1 MLVLPWRGFAPCCG
15 ALGGGGEHAAAA
27 EDGGGGGHGGGAGG
41 EEAVGDA
48 VEGAGAEVAGA
59 AEVDAVEGAGGAEGG
74 EAAGDVGAEGG
85 AVDDGGVVPKAA
97 AADPDAGVVAVA
109 EVAAAAAAD
118 GGEGDAAA
126 VVPGATAVGGAAE
139 VVEEAVGS
147 VEQAVVAEGGVDGA
161 EVGAG
166 PADGGGGAGD
176 GDLGAVVGGELLL
189 LEELLAGLEFEGALD
204 DAESEFGGLAF
215 LGDGLFAG
223 FGEAL
228 LLDEFFHGGLF
239 LVFLGALGV
248 VAEFVFPGV
257 REVGE
262 EDFGGAFGVEEGD
275 AVGVDLADPTLAVGA
290 TGEGGELGDLIRH
303 GRLGET
309 AEGEEQGQDQGGVF
323 HGGAELNFHTL

>member
-1 MLVLPWRGFAPCCG
+1 MLAPPWRGFVPRCA

-48 VEGAGAEVAGA
+48 AEGSGAEVAGA

-74 EAAGDVGAEGG
+74 EDPGDVGAEGG
-85 AVDDGGVVPKAA
+85 AVDDGGVVPEAA

-126 VVPGATAVGGAAE
+126 VVPGATAEGGAVD
-139 VVEEAVGS
+139 VVEGS
-147 VEQAVVAEGGVDGA
+147 VEAEGGVDGA

-204 DAESEFGGLAF
+204 DAEAEFGGLAL
-215 LGDGLFAG
+215 LGGGLFAG
-223 FGEAL
+223 FGDAL
-228 LLDEFFHGGLF
+228 LFDEFSGGGFF
-239 LVFLGALGV
+239 LEFFGAFGI
-248 VAEFVFPGV
+248 VAEFLFPGIG
-257 REVGE
+257 EVGE
-262 EDFGGAFGVEEGD
+262 EDFGGAFGMEEGD
-275 AVGVDLADPTLAVGA
+275 AVGVDLADAALAIGA
-290 TGEGGELGDLIRH
+290 AGEGGEFVDLV
-303 GRLGET
+303 GRGSLSKT
-309 AEGEEQGQDQGGVF
+309 AGSEEQGQDQYCVF